1 MDGHNL
7 KAHPDFQKLLERYH
21 IDPRFSGKEQERQKC
36 IDYLLNLSDWVQR
49 ITKPLEIT
57 AVLLTGSFSCLKKDT
72 PDLAPVIRGPWFR
85 GCREGGSD
93 LDVLFVYSSNISG
106 LLKLRWLDFNIP
118 ERELVH
124 PDDFVVNTIIFLK
137 SQLNQNCSNEFI
149 NRVEIHVSVLTQT
162 LGRFAL
168 KKYVRHM
175 IQTGTL
181 IWGILGQG
189 DYGIYRDNPPTILR
203 PTSDPI
209 IDLMSGGF

>member
-1 MDGHNL
+1 MKNYQGV
-7 KAHPDFQKLLERYH
+7 HPDFQKLLERYH

-36 IDYLLNLSDWVQR
+36 LGYLLSLNDWVQR
-49 ITKPLEIT
+49 ITKPPEIT

-72 PDLAPVIRGPWFR
+72 PDLAPVISGPWF
-85 GCREGGSD
+85 GGVREGGSD

-124 PDDFVVNTIIFLK
+124 PDDFVVNTINFLK

-181 IWGILGQG
+181 IWGNLEIS
-189 DYGIYRDNPPTILR
+189 DYGKYREKPPLFRR
-203 PTSDPI
+203 PDSDPI
-209 IDLMSGGF
+209 IDQMIGTF